1 MSDFEGSEADDFQY
15 LDDIDEDHGHYYDEE
30 IETNGHEKD
39 EEDIRQDQ
47 LQEFDEDGN
56 VILSAEPEAEEEDED
71 DTEEETPEE
80 KTNTN
85 IIPKNMRRTH
95 PIMTKFE
102 YSYLVSQRATAIEHD
117 SPLMLP
123 ETKFIHAIDIAKEE
137 TEKGVNPIVIQ
148 RVMPNGNIEEWYCS
162 ELKLPKSYI

>member
-1 MSDFEGSEADDFQY
+1 MSDFEGSDAEDFQY

-39 EEDIRQDQ
+39 EEDIRQEQ
-47 LQEFDEDGN
+47 IQEFDEDGN
-56 VILSAEPEAEEEDED
+56 VIPQAEPEEEDEED
-71 DTEEETPEE
+71 EEEESPEE
-80 KTNTN
+80 KVNTR
-85 IIPKNMRRTH
+85 IVPKSARRTH

-102 YSYLVSQRATAIEHD
+102 YSYLISQRAYAIEHD
-117 SPLMLP
+117 SPLMIP

-148 RVMPNGNIEEWYCS
+148 RVMPNGNIEEWYCN